1 MRNCSSLLAQP
12 KMRMQ
17 AITLL
22 SLCFLVP
29 VNTWA
34 QDETLDTTVGIDATA
49 EGTEKPGSN
58 SLADDDSRDTTSTE
72 ETLSRL
78 VLNDGQYVLTA
89 GLIFPTVQEL
99 PSTMRNFCDDG
110 FLLDC
115 DVGPRVSFE
124 KRTRPISGASAFGF
138 TGITLDG
145 VDNMTTLLYSKG
157 VGVGVDALQLVGLN
171 AQVSVGLGMTHL
183 RVNGD
188 KAFTPT
194 ADVDVSVSFNL
205 SRFVYRFGGY
215 YRDMLDADIDGINYG
230 TPVKSLYFSVGL
242 SL

>member
-1 MRNCSSLLAQP
+1 MRNCSSLFFQR
-12 KMRMQ
+12 KMCMQ
-17 AITLL
+17 AITVLSLLFLL
-22 SLCFLVP
+22 S
-29 VNTWA
+29 VNSWA
-34 QDETLDTTVGIDATA
+34 QDEALETTLAEEATA
-49 EGTEKPGSN
+49 QSAEEPGSDPSAN
-58 SLADDDSRDTTSTE
+58 EDSTDVTSTK

-115 DVGPRVSFE
+115 DIGPRVSFE
-124 KRTRPISGASAFGF
+124 KKTRSISGASAFGF

-171 AQVSVGLGMTHL
+171 AQVGVGLGVTHL
-183 RVNGD
+183 RVNND

-194 ADVDVSVSFNL
+194 ADIDVSVSFNL
-205 SRFVYRFGGY
+205 SRLVYRFGGY

-230 TPVKSLYFSVGL
+230 TPIKGLYFSLGL

>member
-1 MRNCSSLLAQP
+1 MRDCGRLSIKQLLRI
-12 KMRMQ
+12 K
-17 AITLL
+17 AISLL
-22 SLCFLVP
+22 SLLFLVP
-29 VNTWA
+29 FKAWA
-34 QDETLDTTVGIDATA
+34 QDGSPEKTVAVDTTVQVSEEPDLVL
-49 EGTEKPGSN
+49 S
-58 SLADDDSRDTTSTE
+58 ADDPSREVTSTK
-72 ETLSRL
+72 ETLTRL
-78 VLNDGQYVLTA
+78 VVNDGQYVLMA

-115 DVGPRVSFE
+115 DIGPRVSFE
-124 KRTRPISGASAFGF
+124 KRTRSISGASAFGF

-171 AQVSVGLGMTHL
+171 AQVGVGLGITHL

-205 SRFVYRFGGY
+205 SRFVYRLGGY

>member
-1 MRNCSSLLAQP
+1 MRNCGSLLVQT

-17 AITLL
+17 AITILL
-22 SLCFLVP
+22 LLLLASM
-29 VNTWA
+29 NTLA
-34 QDETLDTTVGIDATA
+34 QDNTLENTVAEDATDRSI
-49 EGTEKPGSN
+49 EQPESGSSAVTN
-58 SLADDDSRDTTSTE
+58 SKDVTSAK

-78 VLNDGQYVLTA
+78 VFNDGQYVLTA
-89 GLIFPTVQEL
+89 GIIFPTVQEL
-99 PSTMRNFCDDG
+99 PSTMRDFCDES

-115 DVGPRVSFE
+115 DVGPRITFE
-124 KRTRPISGASAFGF
+124 KKTRSISKASAFGF

-171 AQVSVGLGMTHL
+171 AQVGVGLGITHL
-183 RVNGD
+183 RVNDD

-205 SRFVYRFGGY
+205 SRLVYRFGGY

-230 TPVKSLYFSVGL
+230 TPIKGLYFSMGL